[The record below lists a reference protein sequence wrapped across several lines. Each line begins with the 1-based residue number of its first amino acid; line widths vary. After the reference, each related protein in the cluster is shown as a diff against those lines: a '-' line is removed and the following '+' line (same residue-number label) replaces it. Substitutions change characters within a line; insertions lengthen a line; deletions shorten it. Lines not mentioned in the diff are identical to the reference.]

1 MSLKKKLYIY
11 IFFFLKI
18 VYLELTEA
26 GTNVRTLDFNI
37 VTQIEGLAYN
47 YSLVIQQIDCR
58 EESTQLKGDSL
69 IKQDGKIKS
78 TRSKMEE
85 IIWFDYKFVVFFP
98 C

>member
-1 MSLKKKLYIY
+1 M
-11 IFFFLKI
+11 
-18 VYLELTEA
+18 
-26 GTNVRTLDFNI
+26 RTLDFNI